1 MTTPRKP
8 FAKVEDTGF
17 HAMLKRVV
25 AEELAQIEADY
36 AAAGLSAY
44 AGLARVERTIRAKDS
59 PQQPWTPWN
68 P

>member
-1 MTTPRKP
+1 MTAPRKA

-36 AAAGLSAY
+36 RARDLSAY
-44 AGLARVERTIRAKDS
+44 ADLVRVERTIRAKGT